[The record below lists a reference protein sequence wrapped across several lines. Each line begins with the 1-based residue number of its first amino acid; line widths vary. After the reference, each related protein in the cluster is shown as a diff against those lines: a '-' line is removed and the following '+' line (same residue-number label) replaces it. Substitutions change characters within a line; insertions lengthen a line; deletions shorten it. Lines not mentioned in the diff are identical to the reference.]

1 MNDKIEA
8 EQVIFYAAQDCA
20 YTGTGAAQPWP
31 PPVIGPAGALKSR
44 RGPAVVVRRSC
55 RSLFVQCRVPQYG
68 WSQGDPGAPR
78 PCSGRIVAVAVRRGR
93 RRSGVAFRAPC
104 RRACW
109 IAAVVAW
116 SPGTTVARCRV
127 VASDTAGDT

>member
-68 WSQGDPGAPR
+68 WSQGRPARPWHGA
-78 PCSGRIVAVAVRRGR
+78 
-93 RRSGVAFRAPC
+93 
-104 RRACW
+104 
-109 IAAVVAW
+109 AW
-116 SPGTTVARCRV
+116 SPPTLPVTLKQCPICRKDGIIV
-127 VASDTAGDT
+127 E